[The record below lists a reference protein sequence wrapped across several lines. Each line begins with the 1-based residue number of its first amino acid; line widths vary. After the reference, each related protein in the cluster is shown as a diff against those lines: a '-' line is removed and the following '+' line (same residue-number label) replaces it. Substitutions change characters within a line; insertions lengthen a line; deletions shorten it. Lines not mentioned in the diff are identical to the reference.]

1 MSGQTHTSISMDSS
15 TLQAYHT
22 SLASHH
28 SELLKA
34 SDTTKTHSKSSFY
47 AYIISAL
54 SLINNIFT
62 IPTSSRTTTQKQPIQ
77 TTMPSQTRDYA
88 PSTYSVSTTCSY
100 EKTPQQPT
108 KTKRSFK
115 QRVKDAV
122 KDIGSSPFEYDD
134 REKQSFAW
142 AAQMPPSRL

>member
-1 MSGQTHTSISMDSS
+1 MDSS
-15 TLQAYHT
+15 TLRAYHT

-34 SDTTKTHSKSSFY
+34 PNTSKTSSKSSFF

-54 SLINNIFT
+54 NPITKIFT
-62 IPTSSRTTTQKQPIQ
+62 IPTSSKITTLNQPTQN
-77 TTMPSQTRDYA
+77 TMPSQTTGYA

-100 EKTPQQPT
+100 EKTPQQPK

-134 REKQSFAW
+134 REKASFAW